1 MENATSTRQKAL
13 ALKANDFER
22 RFQPRLWE
30 GRHWDIALCLD
41 PSQRLENYDQF
52 DDRAAWFYEAVTTSR
67 GMVTKTL
74 GVGRVYLGAYRDK
87 EGNWLD
93 GGKNYRLR
101 VPPNAPVKQ
110 FWSFTVYHTDTRC
123 LRS

>member
-13 ALKANDFER
+13 ALKANDFES
-22 RFQPRLWE
+22 RFHLRLWE

-41 PSQRLENYDQF
+41 PSQRLENYDHF
-52 DDRAAWFYEAVTTSR
+52 DDRAAWFYEAVTTSK

-74 GVGRVYLGAYRDK
+74 GVRRVYLGAYRDK

-93 GGKNYRLR
+93 GGKNYGFR
-101 VPPNAPVKQ
+101 VPPNAPAKQ
-110 FWSFTVYHTDTRC
+110 SWSFTVYDSRC